1 MKMSLTL
8 MKWFSLTV
16 TLLSLLK
23 SSINMFIVV
32 GAGHYSLDG
41 WLISLTCID
50 KGGNECYISRLKLYK
65 IEKKKNIYVNV
76 TMNWNL

>member
-1 MKMSLTL
+1 MKMS
-8 MKWFSLTV
+8 F
-16 TLLSLLK
+16 SLLK

-65 IEKKKNIYVNV
+65 IEKKYIYIYVNV
-76 TMNWNL
+76 TINWNL